1 MEVNLLGPAL
11 LTELLLPALQGGRV
25 VNVAA
30 AVYGLDISDY
40 TVDQLLNK
48 TKVADDIDF
57 QLSKLLLIHHAK
69 ELALR

>member
-11 LTELLLPALQGGRV
+11 LTELLLPALKGGRV

-30 AVYGLDISDY
+30 ATYGLDISDY

-48 TKVADDIDF
+48 TK
-57 QLSKLLLIHHAK
+57 
-69 ELALR
+69 